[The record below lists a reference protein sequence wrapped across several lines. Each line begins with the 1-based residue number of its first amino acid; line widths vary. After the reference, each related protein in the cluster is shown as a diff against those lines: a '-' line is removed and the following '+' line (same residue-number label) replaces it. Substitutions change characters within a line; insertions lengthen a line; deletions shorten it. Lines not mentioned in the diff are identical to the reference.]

1 MFSSS
6 FLRSFVLP
14 TPTTPARDVD
24 DERDSFVDD
33 LDEPPPLT
41 PSTSFSVPPSPG
53 SKSVE
58 DVQDDTL
65 LTRGSTS
72 SKGSSSI
79 LPNQKGLPAPP
90 FDEDGDPNT
99 QQPDP
104 SPPSPETEDAERT
117 RRRARRRQPDA
128 FSMLQPIF
136 ESSTSISSTA
146 SSSSSIFGLNA
157 SYAKRMEETGR
168 LRRLQ
173 SQQNLS
179 SRSEGPST
187 SVPDSPNVSEPPSS
201 KTSHSKSQSESTL
214 PPPYIPPTLDKSG
227 EPLSAR
233 PIATNYQ
240 VQDQQKLL
248 ESLLSRTQRELETAK
263 AEIRRTTA
271 ERFEE
276 KESLLERLE
285 ATEAQND
292 HLNKEIAAQTRALHE
307 ANAELFKTRS
317 KLNSLALEKHG
328 WQAKLDTMHHKLQ
341 RAERQIRCLDHVT
354 RAKLEVRQE
363 GISSFI
369 RRTKQALA
377 KEPEPSVEV
386 IGAVEVLNEEILQI
400 ANLFVENLER
410 TNALVAVDVERAR
423 AVVGEGMSSMME
435 TQTKER
441 KPGFRLLLT
450 QVVLEVF
457 MAHWCSAIIEGWYPK
472 QRSFADLLIELSAQ
486 SANASHKA
494 ITSQIMCGRPI
505 QIVQPHSSTSMAAK
519 FPDWVS
525 DIIKD
530 LGQLLRLGGL
540 KVRNQRASMFS
551 AKILSLVKLAYD
563 LRAALAEKDLCGGL
577 ELAVVGPDTPFQAK
591 WMDEA
596 HTTTRT
602 NTAAL
607 SQMEHIAGTSGLGL
621 QRTVGEQSR
630 GGSSDS
636 KIDMILKPK
645 VVLIRVLQES
655 P

>member
-14 TPTTPARDVD
+14 TPTTPAIRDVD
-24 DERDSFVDD
+24 
-33 LDEPPPLT
+33 
-41 PSTSFSVPPSPG
+41 
-53 SKSVE
+53 
-58 DVQDDTL
+58 
-65 LTRGSTS
+65 
-72 SKGSSSI
+72 
-79 LPNQKGLPAPP
+79 
-90 FDEDGDPNT
+90 
-99 QQPDP
+99 
-104 SPPSPETEDAERT
+104 DAERT
-117 RRRARRRQPDA
+117 RRRAQRRQPDP
-128 FSMLQPIF
+128 FSMLHPIF
-136 ESSTSISSTA
+136 ESSTSISSIP
-146 SSSSSIFGLNA
+146 SSSSFIASIFGLDVA
-157 SYAKRMEETGR
+157 YAKRMEETGR

-179 SRSEGPST
+179 SHSEGSSM
-187 SVPDSPNVSEPPSS
+187 SVPDHPDVSRSPLR

-214 PPPYIPPTLDKSG
+214 PPPYVPPTLDKSG
-227 EPLSAR
+227 EPLSVR
-233 PIATNYQ
+233 PIDTNHQ

-248 ESLLSRTQRELETAK
+248 EGLLSRTQLELEAAR
-263 AEIRRTTA
+263 AEILQITA
-271 ERFEE
+271 ESFEE
-276 KESLLERLE
+276 TESLLERLE
-285 ATEAQND
+285 ASEEKND
-292 HLNKEIAAQTRALHE
+292 HLSKEVAAQTRALHE

-317 KLNSLALEKHG
+317 KLNSLALEKRG
-328 WQAKLDTMHHKLQ
+328 WQAKLDAMHHKLQ

-377 KEPEPSVEV
+377 KEPEPSVAV

-410 TNALVAVDVERAR
+410 TNALVDIDVERAR
-423 AVVGEGMSSMME
+423 AVVGEGMCSMME
-435 TQTKER
+435 MQAKER
-441 KPGFRLLLT
+441 KLRLLLM

-457 MAHWCSAIIEGWYPK
+457 MVHWCSAIIEGWYPK

-486 SANASHKA
+486 SANVSHKGIIMKNLTTTILA
-494 ITSQIMCGRPI
+494 SQIMCGKPI
-505 QIVQPHSSTSMAAK
+505 QIVQPHSNTSMAAK
-519 FPDWVS
+519 FPEWWRFSFDVEGGDTIGAKTVNLQGAKAGFAHLHSEWVS
-525 DIIKD
+525 DIFKD

-540 KVRNQRASMFS
+540 KVRSQRASMFS

-563 LRAALAEKDLCGGL
+563 LRAALAEKDMCGGL

-591 WMDEA
+591 WMDEG

-602 NTAAL
+602 NTTAL

-621 QRTVGEQSR
+621 QRTVGEESR

-636 KIDMILKPK
+636 RIDMILKPK
-645 VVLIRVLQES
+645 VVLIRVLLLQES